1 MQTLI
6 ETGLDDKNFHIK
18 SNAPNYY
25 HPGKSGAIYQDSKSD
40 KPIAFFGEIHPNI
53 NQKLQIK
60 TEALILFEIFLDR
73 IELHKNK
80 LKDQKNKY
88 EYSDFQKS
96 ERDFAFIIDKNL
108 NVQELVKIIYK
119 IDNNLIKN
127 VKVFDLYE
135 GENIPSDK
143 KSIALNV
150 TIQSLQKSLNDKDL
164 EKINNLIISTV
175 ESKTGAK
182 KLDPKMST
190 IDNIRNFAI
199 IAHIDHGK
207 STIADRIIHKCG
219 GLTEREMKAQV
230 LDSMDIERERG
241 ITIKAQTVK
250 LNYKSKD
257 GKDYILNIIDTPG
270 HVDFSYEVSRS
281 LYACEGS
288 ILIVDSTQGVEA
300 QTLANVY
307 QAMDTNHE
315 IIPILNKIDLPA
327 SEIEK
332 TKNQIEEV
340 IGIDTSNSVP
350 CSGKTG
356 EGIDEIL
363 EKIIQTL
370 PPPRG
375 NKNDIL
381 KCLLV
386 DSWYDSYL
394 GVVILIRVIDGKIKK
409 NMKIKMMSTNQEHI
423 VEKVGVFTPKPKD
436 MDELNSGEIGFI
448 ITGIKNLSD
457 TKVGDTICEA
467 NKPLKE
473 ALPGFKPSKPVVFCG
488 LFPVDSSEY
497 QKLKDGLAKLK
508 LNDSSFSYEPESS
521 SALGLG
527 FRCGF
532 LGLLHLEIITE
543 RLEREFD
550 INLLTTTPGVVYKVH
565 LNNDKVLDLQNPSN
579 LPDPTII
586 KYIEEPWIKATIIT
600 PDQYLGPIIKICQN
614 KRGIQTNLNYSGN
627 RAVLNYEI
635 PLNEVVFDFN
645 DRLKSITSGYAS
657 FDYEIIGHR
666 EGELVKLSIL
676 VNGEP
681 VDALAM
687 MVHKDF
693 AQTIGREVCEKLKDL
708 IPRHNFMIPIQAAI
722 GGKIIA
728 RETIKG
734 FKKDVLT
741 KIHGGGAR
749 DRKRKLL
756 DKQKKGKARSKQ
768 FGKVE
773 IPQEAFIGVLKINKD

>member
-1 MQTLI
+1 M
-6 ETGLDDKNFHIK
+6 
-18 SNAPNYY
+18 
-25 HPGKSGAIYQDSKSD
+25 
-40 KPIAFFGEIHPNI
+40 
-53 NQKLQIK
+53 
-60 TEALILFEIFLDR
+60 
-73 IELHKNK
+73 
-80 LKDQKNKY
+80 
-88 EYSDFQKS
+88 
-96 ERDFAFIIDKNL
+96 
-108 NVQELVKIIYK
+108 
-119 IDNNLIKN
+119 DN
-127 VKVFDLYE
+127 
-135 GENIPSDK
+135 
-143 KSIALNV
+143 
-150 TIQSLQKSLNDKDL
+150 
-164 EKINNLIISTV
+164 
-175 ESKTGAK
+175 
-182 KLDPKMST
+182 

-219 GLTEREMKAQV
+219 GLSDREMKAQV

-250 LNYKSKD
+250 LNYKSKN
-257 GKDYILNIIDTPG
+257 GKEYILNIIDTPG

-307 QAMDTNHE
+307 QALDMNHE
-315 IIPILNKIDLPA
+315 IVPILNKIDLPA
-327 SEIEK
+327 SDLDK
-332 TKNQIEEV
+332 TSKQIEDV
-340 IGIDTSNSVP
+340 IGIETKNAIP

-356 EGIDEIL
+356 EGIEDIL
-363 EKIIQTL
+363 ETIVNDL
-370 PPPRG
+370 PPPKGSRD
-375 NKNDIL
+375 NVL

-386 DSWYDSYL
+386 DSWYDTYL
-394 GVVILIRVIDGKIKK
+394 GVVTLVRVIDGTIFK
-409 NMKIKMMSTNQEHI
+409 NMKIRMMSTNQEYM
-423 VEKVGVFTPKPKD
+423 VEKVGVFTPKPKNID
-436 MDELNSGEIGFI
+436 KLNSGEIGFI

-457 TKVGDTICEA
+457 TKVGDTICDA
-467 NKPLKE
+467 NNPLEK

-488 LFPVDSSEY
+488 LFPVDSSDY
-497 QKLKDGLAKLK
+497 QKLKDGLAKLQ
-508 LNDSSFSYEPESS
+508 LNDASFSYEAESS

-550 INLLTTTPGVVYKVH
+550 INLITTTPGVVYKVY
-565 LNNDKVLDLQNPSN
+565 LNNEKIIELQNPSS
-579 LPDPTII
+579 LPDPTLI
-586 KYIEEPWIKATIIT
+586 KYIEEPWIKVTIIT
-600 PDQYLGPIIKICQN
+600 PDEYLGPIIKLCQN
-614 KRGIQTNLNYSGN
+614 KRGVQTNLSYSGN

-645 DRLKSITSGYAS
+645 DRLKSMTSGYAS
-657 FDYEIIGHR
+657 FDYEILEHR
-666 EGELVKLSIL
+666 EGDLVKLSIL
-676 VNGEP
+676 VNAEP

-687 MVHKDF
+687 MVHKNF
-693 AQTIGREVCEKLKDL
+693 AQNIGREVCEKLKDL

-741 KIHGGGAR
+741 KIHGGGAL

-756 DKQKKGKARSKQ
+756 ERQKKGKARAKQ

-773 IPQEAFIGVLKINKD
+773 IPQEAFIGVLRINKD

>member
-1 MQTLI
+1 MT
-6 ETGLDDKNFHIK
+6 N
-18 SNAPNYY
+18 
-25 HPGKSGAIYQDSKSD
+25 
-40 KPIAFFGEIHPNI
+40 
-53 NQKLQIK
+53 
-60 TEALILFEIFLDR
+60 
-73 IELHKNK
+73 
-80 LKDQKNKY
+80 
-88 EYSDFQKS
+88 
-96 ERDFAFIIDKNL
+96 
-108 NVQELVKIIYK
+108 
-119 IDNNLIKN
+119 
-127 VKVFDLYE
+127 
-135 GENIPSDK
+135 
-143 KSIALNV
+143 
-150 TIQSLQKSLNDKDL
+150 
-164 EKINNLIISTV
+164 
-175 ESKTGAK
+175 
-182 KLDPKMST
+182 T

-219 GLTEREMKAQV
+219 GLTDREMKAQV

-250 LNYKSKD
+250 LNYRAKD
-257 GKDYILNIIDTPG
+257 GKNYVLNIIDTPG

-307 QAMDTNHE
+307 QALDINHE
-315 IIPILNKIDLPA
+315 IIPVLNKIDLPA
-327 SEIEK
+327 SDIDK
-332 TKNQIEEV
+332 TNKQIEDV
-340 IGIDTSNSVP
+340 IGIDTSGSVS

-356 EGIDEIL
+356 EGIDNIL
-363 EKIIQTL
+363 EQIVNVL
-370 PPPRG
+370 PGPKG
-375 NKNDIL
+375 EKYNKL

-386 DSWYDSYL
+386 DSWYDTYL
-394 GVVILIRVIDGKIKK
+394 GVVILVRVIDGKISK
-409 NMKIKMMSTNQEHI
+409 NMKIKMMSTNQNHI

-436 MDELNSGEIGFI
+436 INELNAGEIGFI
-448 ITGIKNLSD
+448 TTGIKVLSE
-457 TKVGDTICEA
+457 TKVGDTICDA
-467 NKPLKE
+467 NNILKD

-497 QKLKDGLAKLK
+497 QKLKDGLAKLQ
-508 LNDSSFSYEPESS
+508 LNDASFSFEPESS

-532 LGLLHLEIITE
+532 LGLLHLEIVTE

-550 INLLTTTPGVVYKVH
+550 INLLTTTPGVVYKIH
-565 LNNDKVLDLQNPSN
+565 MNNEKIEFLQNPSS
-579 LPDPTII
+579 LPDPTFI
-586 KYIEEPWIKATIIT
+586 KFIEEPWIKATIIT
-600 PDQYLGPIIKICQN
+600 PDQYLGSIIKMCQV
-614 KRGIQTNLNYSGN
+614 KRGVQTNLSYSGN
-627 RAVLNYEI
+627 RAVLNYEL

-645 DRLKSITSGYAS
+645 DRLKSMTSGYAS
-657 FDYEIIGHR
+657 FDYEIAEHR
-666 EGELVKLSIL
+666 EGDLVKMSIL

-687 MVHKDF
+687 MIHKDF
-693 AQTIGREVCEKLKDL
+693 AQSTGREVCEKLKDL

-741 KIHGGGAR
+741 KIHGGGAT

-756 DKQKKGKARSKQ
+756 EKQKKGKARAKQ

-773 IPQEAFIGVLKINKD
+773 IPQEAFIGVLKISKEK

>member
-1 MQTLI
+1 MRNLDHNMSSI
-6 ETGLDDKNFHIK
+6 E
-18 SNAPNYY
+18 
-25 HPGKSGAIYQDSKSD
+25 
-40 KPIAFFGEIHPNI
+40 
-53 NQKLQIK
+53 
-60 TEALILFEIFLDR
+60 
-73 IELHKNK
+73 
-80 LKDQKNKY
+80 
-88 EYSDFQKS
+88 
-96 ERDFAFIIDKNL
+96 
-108 NVQELVKIIYK
+108 
-119 IDNNLIKN
+119 
-127 VKVFDLYE
+127 
-135 GENIPSDK
+135 
-143 KSIALNV
+143 
-150 TIQSLQKSLNDKDL
+150 
-164 EKINNLIISTV
+164 
-175 ESKTGAK
+175 
-182 KLDPKMST
+182 
-190 IDNIRNFAI
+190 NIRNFAI

-219 GLTEREMKAQV
+219 GLTDREMKAQV

-250 LNYKSKD
+250 LNYKSKS
-257 GKDYILNIIDTPG
+257 GKEYILNIIDTPG

-307 QAMDTNHE
+307 QALDSNHE

-327 SEIEK
+327 SDLDRSNK
-332 TKNQIEEV
+332 QIEDV
-340 IGIDTSNSVP
+340 IGIDTKNSVP

-356 EGIDEIL
+356 EGVDEIL
-363 EKIIQTL
+363 EKIIEIL
-370 PPPRG
+370 PSPKG
-375 NKNDIL
+375 QINEKL

-386 DSWYDSYL
+386 DSWYDTYL
-394 GVVILIRVIDGKIKK
+394 GVVILVRVIDGKLKK
-409 NMKIKMMSTNQEHI
+409 NMRIKMMSNNKEYLI
-423 VEKVGVFTPKPKD
+423 EKVGVFTPKPEDVEDLKA
-436 MDELNSGEIGFI
+436 GEIGFI
-448 ITGIKNLSD
+448 TTGIKELSD
-457 TKVGDTICEA
+457 TKVGDTICDA
-467 NKPLKE
+467 NNPIND

-508 LNDSSFSYEPESS
+508 LNDASFTYEAETS

-532 LGLLHLEIITE
+532 LGLLHLEIVTE

-550 INLLTTTPGVVYKVH
+550 INLLTTTPGVVYKVYM
-565 LNNDKVLDLQNPSN
+565 NNGEIKNLQNPSN
-579 LPDPTII
+579 LPDPTFI
-586 KYIEEPWIKATIIT
+586 KMIEEPWIKATIIT
-600 PDQYLGPIIKICQN
+600 PDQYLGSIMKLCQN
-614 KRGIQTNLNYSGN
+614 KRGVQTNLSYSGN
-627 RAVLNYEI
+627 RAVINYEI

-645 DRLKSITSGYAS
+645 DRLKSMTSGYAS
-657 FDYEIIGHR
+657 FDYEIIGHK
-666 EGELVKLSIL
+666 EGDLVKMGIL
-676 VNGEP
+676 VNSEP

-693 AQTIGREVCEKLKDL
+693 AQSIGRDVCEKLKDL

-773 IPQEAFIGVLKINKD
+773 IPQEAFIGVLKINKE

>member
-1 MQTLI
+1 M
-6 ETGLDDKNFHIK
+6 DH
-18 SNAPNYY
+18 
-25 HPGKSGAIYQDSKSD
+25 
-40 KPIAFFGEIHPNI
+40 
-53 NQKLQIK
+53 
-60 TEALILFEIFLDR
+60 
-73 IELHKNK
+73 
-80 LKDQKNKY
+80 
-88 EYSDFQKS
+88 
-96 ERDFAFIIDKNL
+96 
-108 NVQELVKIIYK
+108 
-119 IDNNLIKN
+119 
-127 VKVFDLYE
+127 
-135 GENIPSDK
+135 
-143 KSIALNV
+143 
-150 TIQSLQKSLNDKDL
+150 
-164 EKINNLIISTV
+164 
-175 ESKTGAK
+175 
-182 KLDPKMST
+182 
-190 IDNIRNFAI
+190 IRNFAI

-207 STIADRIIHKCG
+207 STIADRIIHSCG

-250 LNYKSKD
+250 LNYKAKD
-257 GKDYILNIIDTPG
+257 GKEYILNIIDTPG

-307 QAMDTNHE
+307 QALDTKHE
-315 IIPILNKIDLPA
+315 IVPVLNKVDLPA
-327 SEIEK
+327 SDLEK
-332 TKNQIEEV
+332 TKTQIEEV
-340 IGIDTSNSVP
+340 IGIDTENAIP

-356 EGIDEIL
+356 EGIEDIL
-363 EKIIQTL
+363 EQIIVSL
-370 PPPRG
+370 PAPEG
-375 NKNDIL
+375 EKDADL

-386 DSWYDSYL
+386 DSWYDTYL
-394 GVVILIRVIDGKIKK
+394 GVVILVRVINGKISK
-409 NMKIKMMSTNQEHI
+409 NMKIKMMSTDQEYI
-423 VEKVGVFTPKPKD
+423 IEKVGVFTPKATD
-436 MDELNSGEIGFI
+436 VNELNAGEIGFI
-448 ITGIKNLSD
+448 TTGIKILSE
-457 TKVGDTICEA
+457 TKVGDTICDA
-467 NKPLKE
+467 TKPPQE

-497 QKLKDGLAKLK
+497 QKLKDGLGKLQ
-508 LNDSSFSYEPESS
+508 LNDASFSYEAESS

-565 LNNDKVLDLQNPSN
+565 MNKGDIIELQNPSS
-579 LPDPTII
+579 LPEPTLI
-586 KYIEEPWIKATIIT
+586 KFIEEPWIKATIIT
-600 PDQYLGPIIKICQN
+600 PDQYLGAIIKVCQD
-614 KRGIQTNLNYSGN
+614 KRGVQTNLSYSGN

-645 DRLKSITSGYAS
+645 DRLKSMTSGYAS

-666 EGELVKLSIL
+666 EGDLVKLGIL
-676 VNGEP
+676 VNAEP
-681 VDALAM
+681 VDALSM

-693 AQTIGREVCEKLKDL
+693 AQTVGREVCEKLRDL
-708 IPRHNFMIPIQAAI
+708 IPRHNFMIPVQAAI

-756 DKQKKGKARSKQ
+756 DKQKKGKARGKQ

-773 IPQEAFIGVLKINKD
+773 IPQEAFIGVLKIQKE

>member
-1 MQTLI
+1 M
-6 ETGLDDKNFHIK
+6 
-18 SNAPNYY
+18 S
-25 HPGKSGAIYQDSKSD
+25 
-40 KPIAFFGEIHPNI
+40 EIDH
-53 NQKLQIK
+53 
-60 TEALILFEIFLDR
+60 
-73 IELHKNK
+73 
-80 LKDQKNKY
+80 
-88 EYSDFQKS
+88 
-96 ERDFAFIIDKNL
+96 
-108 NVQELVKIIYK
+108 
-119 IDNNLIKN
+119 
-127 VKVFDLYE
+127 
-135 GENIPSDK
+135 
-143 KSIALNV
+143 
-150 TIQSLQKSLNDKDL
+150 
-164 EKINNLIISTV
+164 
-175 ESKTGAK
+175 
-182 KLDPKMST
+182 
-190 IDNIRNFAI
+190 IRNFAI

-219 GLTEREMKAQV
+219 GLSEREMKAQV

-250 LNYKSKD
+250 LNYKSKE

-307 QAMDTNHE
+307 QALDINHE
-315 IIPILNKIDLPA
+315 IVPVLNKIDLPA
-327 SEIEK
+327 SDIEK
-332 TKNQIEEV
+332 TKKQIEDV
-340 IGIDTSNSVP
+340 IGIDTSNAIS

-363 EKIIQTL
+363 EQIIKML
-370 PPPRG
+370 PSPKG
-375 NKNDIL
+375 LKEEIL

-394 GVVILIRVIDGKIKK
+394 GVVILVRVIDGKIKK
-409 NMKIKMMSTNQEHI
+409 NIKIKMMSTSQEYI

-436 MDELNSGEIGFI
+436 VNELNSGEIGFI

-467 NKPLKE
+467 SRPLQE

-497 QKLKDGLAKLK
+497 QKLKDGLAKLQ
-508 LNDSSFSYEPESS
+508 LNDASFSYEAESS

-532 LGLLHLEIITE
+532 LGLLHLEIISE

-550 INLLTTTPGVVYKVH
+550 INLITTTPGVVYKVH
-565 LNNDKVLDLQNPSN
+565 LNKGDILDLQNPSS
-579 LPDPTII
+579 LPDPTHI
-586 KYIEEPWIKATIIT
+586 KFIEEPWIKATIIT
-600 PDQYLGPIIKICQN
+600 PDEYLGSIIKLCQD
-614 KRGIQTNLNYSGN
+614 KRGIQTNLSYSGN

-645 DRLKSITSGYAS
+645 DRLKSMTSGYAS

-666 EGELVKLSIL
+666 EGDLVKLGIL
-676 VNGEP
+676 VNAET
-681 VDALAM
+681 VDALSM

-693 AQTIGREVCEKLKDL
+693 AQSIGRMVCEKLKDL

-756 DKQKKGKARSKQ
+756 DKQRKGKARSKQ
-768 FGKVE
+768 FGRVE
-773 IPQEAFIGVLKINKD
+773 IPQEAFIGVLKINKND

>member
-1 MQTLI
+1 M
-6 ETGLDDKNFHIK
+6 
-18 SNAPNYY
+18 S
-25 HPGKSGAIYQDSKSD
+25 
-40 KPIAFFGEIHPNI
+40 
-53 NQKLQIK
+53 
-60 TEALILFEIFLDR
+60 
-73 IELHKNK
+73 
-80 LKDQKNKY
+80 
-88 EYSDFQKS
+88 
-96 ERDFAFIIDKNL
+96 
-108 NVQELVKIIYK
+108 
-119 IDNNLIKN
+119 
-127 VKVFDLYE
+127 
-135 GENIPSDK
+135 
-143 KSIALNV
+143 SI
-150 TIQSLQKSLNDKDL
+150 Q
-164 EKINNLIISTV
+164 
-175 ESKTGAK
+175 
-182 KLDPKMST
+182 
-190 IDNIRNFAI
+190 NIRNFAI

-219 GLTEREMKAQV
+219 GLSDREMKAQV

-250 LNYKSKD
+250 LNYKSKS
-257 GKDYILNIIDTPG
+257 GKEYILNIIDNPG

-307 QAMDTNHE
+307 QALDSNHE

-327 SEIEK
+327 SDLEK
-332 TKNQIEEV
+332 SNKQIEDV
-340 IGIDTSNSVP
+340 IGIDTTNSVP

-363 EKIIQTL
+363 EKIIELL
-370 PPPRG
+370 PSPKG
-375 NKNDIL
+375 DLNEKL

-386 DSWYDSYL
+386 DSWYDAYL
-394 GVVILIRVIDGKIKK
+394 GVVILVRIIDGKIKK
-409 NMKIKMMSTNQEHI
+409 NMRIKMMSSNKDYNI
-423 VEKVGVFTPKPKD
+423 EKVGVFTPKAEDVK
-436 MDELNSGEIGFI
+436 ELNAGEIGFI
-448 ITGIKNLSD
+448 TTGIKELSE
-457 TKVGDTICEA
+457 TKVGDTICDA
-467 NKPLKE
+467 NDPLNV

-508 LNDSSFSYEPESS
+508 LNDASFTFEAETS

-532 LGLLHLEIITE
+532 LGLLHLEIVTE

-565 LNNDKVLDLQNPSN
+565 MNNGEVKNLQNPSN
-579 LPDPTII
+579 LPEPNFI
-586 KYIEEPWIKATIIT
+586 KFIEEPWIKATIIT
-600 PDQYLGPIIKICQN
+600 PDQYLGAIMKLCQN
-614 KRGIQTNLNYSGN
+614 KRGVQTNLSYSGN
-627 RAVLNYEI
+627 RAIVNYEI

-645 DRLKSITSGYAS
+645 DRLKSMTSGYAS
-657 FDYEIIGHR
+657 FDYEIIGHK
-666 EGELVKLSIL
+666 EGELVKMGIL
-676 VNGEP
+676 VNSEP

-687 MVHKDF
+687 MVHKEF
-693 AQTIGREVCEKLKDL
+693 AQSIGREVCEKLKDL
-708 IPRHNFMIPIQAAI
+708 IPRHNFMIPVQAAI

-756 DKQKKGKARSKQ
+756 DKQKRGKSRSKQ

-773 IPQEAFIGVLKINKD
+773 IPQEAFIGVLRINKD

>member
-1 MQTLI
+1 M
-6 ETGLDDKNFHIK
+6 
-18 SNAPNYY
+18 
-25 HPGKSGAIYQDSKSD
+25 
-40 KPIAFFGEIHPNI
+40 
-53 NQKLQIK
+53 
-60 TEALILFEIFLDR
+60 
-73 IELHKNK
+73 
-80 LKDQKNKY
+80 
-88 EYSDFQKS
+88 
-96 ERDFAFIIDKNL
+96 
-108 NVQELVKIIYK
+108 
-119 IDNNLIKN
+119 DN
-127 VKVFDLYE
+127 
-135 GENIPSDK
+135 
-143 KSIALNV
+143 
-150 TIQSLQKSLNDKDL
+150 
-164 EKINNLIISTV
+164 
-175 ESKTGAK
+175 
-182 KLDPKMST
+182 

-219 GLTEREMKAQV
+219 GLTDREMKAQV
-230 LDSMDIERERG
+230 LDSMEIERERG

-250 LNYKSKD
+250 LNYKSKN

-307 QAMDTNHE
+307 QALDMNHE

-327 SEIEK
+327 SDLDRTSK
-332 TKNQIEEV
+332 QIEDV
-340 IGIDTSNSVP
+340 IGIETTNAIP

-356 EGIDEIL
+356 EGIEDIL
-363 EKIIQTL
+363 ETIVNFL
-370 PPPRG
+370 PPPKG
-375 NKNDIL
+375 NKKNIL

-386 DSWYDSYL
+386 DSWYDTYL
-394 GVVILIRVIDGKIKK
+394 GVVTLVRVIDGKISK
-409 NMKIKMMSTNQEHI
+409 NMKIKMMSTNQEYI
-423 VEKVGVFTPKPKD
+423 IEKVGVFTPKPKD
-436 MDELNSGEIGFI
+436 VDELNSGEIGFI

-467 NKPLKE
+467 NNPLSQ

-488 LFPVDSSEY
+488 LFPVDSSDY
-497 QKLKDGLAKLK
+497 QKLKDGLAKLQ
-508 LNDSSFSYEPESS
+508 LNDSSFSYEAESS

-532 LGLLHLEIITE
+532 LGLLHLEIISE

-550 INLLTTTPGVVYKVH
+550 INLITTTPGVVYKVY
-565 LNNDKVLDLQNPSN
+565 LNNDKIVELQNPSS
-579 LPDPTII
+579 LPDPTFI

-600 PDQYLGPIIKICQN
+600 PDEYLGSIIKLCQN
-614 KRGIQTNLNYSGN
+614 KRGIQTNLSYSGN
-627 RAVLNYEI
+627 RAVINYEI

-645 DRLKSITSGYAS
+645 DRLKSMTSGYAS
-657 FDYEIIGHR
+657 FDYEMIGHR
-666 EGELVKLSIL
+666 EGDLVKLSIL
-676 VNGEP
+676 VNTES

-693 AQTIGREVCEKLKDL
+693 AQSIGREVCEKLKDL

-741 KIHGGGAR
+741 KIHGGGAL

-756 DKQKKGKARSKQ
+756 EKQKKGKAKAKQ

>member
-1 MQTLI
+1 MSSI
-6 ETGLDDKNFHIK
+6 E
-18 SNAPNYY
+18 Y
-25 HPGKSGAIYQDSKSD
+25 
-40 KPIAFFGEIHPNI
+40 
-53 NQKLQIK
+53 
-60 TEALILFEIFLDR
+60 
-73 IELHKNK
+73 
-80 LKDQKNKY
+80 
-88 EYSDFQKS
+88 
-96 ERDFAFIIDKNL
+96 
-108 NVQELVKIIYK
+108 
-119 IDNNLIKN
+119 
-127 VKVFDLYE
+127 
-135 GENIPSDK
+135 
-143 KSIALNV
+143 
-150 TIQSLQKSLNDKDL
+150 
-164 EKINNLIISTV
+164 
-175 ESKTGAK
+175 
-182 KLDPKMST
+182 
-190 IDNIRNFAI
+190 IRNFAI

-219 GLTEREMKAQV
+219 GLTDREMKAQV

-250 LNYKSKD
+250 LNYKSKS
-257 GKDYILNIIDTPG
+257 GEDYILNIIDTPG

-307 QAMDTNHE
+307 QALDSNHE

-327 SEIEK
+327 SDLDRSNK
-332 TKNQIEEV
+332 QIEDV
-340 IGIDTSNSVP
+340 IGIDTKNSVP

-356 EGIDEIL
+356 EGVDEIL
-363 EKIIQTL
+363 EKIIEIL
-370 PPPRG
+370 PSPKG
-375 NKNDIL
+375 QINEKL

-386 DSWYDSYL
+386 DSWYDTYL
-394 GVVILIRVIDGKIKK
+394 GVVILVRVIDGKLKK
-409 NMKIKMMSTNQEHI
+409 NMRIKMMSNNKEYLI
-423 VEKVGVFTPKPKD
+423 EKVGVFTPKPEDVDDLKA
-436 MDELNSGEIGFI
+436 GEIGFI
-448 ITGIKNLSD
+448 TTGIKELSD
-457 TKVGDTICEA
+457 TKVGDTICDA
-467 NKPLKE
+467 NNPIND

-508 LNDSSFSYEPESS
+508 LNDASFTYDAETS

-532 LGLLHLEIITE
+532 LGLLHLEIVTE

-565 LNNDKVLDLQNPSN
+565 MNSGEIKNLQNPSN
-579 LPDPTII
+579 LPDPSFI
-586 KYIEEPWIKATIIT
+586 KMIEEPWIKATIIT
-600 PDQYLGPIIKICQN
+600 PDQYLGSIIKLCQN
-614 KRGIQTNLNYSGN
+614 KRGIQTNLSYSGN
-627 RAVLNYEI
+627 RAVINYEI

-645 DRLKSITSGYAS
+645 DRLKSMTSGYAS
-657 FDYEIIGHR
+657 FDYEIIGHK
-666 EGELVKLSIL
+666 EGHLVKMGIL
-676 VNGEP
+676 VNSEP

-693 AQTIGREVCEKLKDL
+693 AQSIGRDVCEKLKDL

-741 KIHGGGAR
+741 KIHGGGAT

-756 DKQKKGKARSKQ
+756 DKQKRGKVRSKQ

-773 IPQEAFIGVLKINKD
+773 IPQEAFIGVLKINKET

>member
-1 MQTLI
+1 M
-6 ETGLDDKNFHIK
+6 
-18 SNAPNYY
+18 
-25 HPGKSGAIYQDSKSD
+25 
-40 KPIAFFGEIHPNI
+40 
-53 NQKLQIK
+53 
-60 TEALILFEIFLDR
+60 
-73 IELHKNK
+73 
-80 LKDQKNKY
+80 
-88 EYSDFQKS
+88 
-96 ERDFAFIIDKNL
+96 
-108 NVQELVKIIYK
+108 
-119 IDNNLIKN
+119 DN
-127 VKVFDLYE
+127 
-135 GENIPSDK
+135 
-143 KSIALNV
+143 
-150 TIQSLQKSLNDKDL
+150 
-164 EKINNLIISTV
+164 
-175 ESKTGAK
+175 
-182 KLDPKMST
+182 

-219 GLTEREMKAQV
+219 GLTDREMKAQV

-250 LNYKSKD
+250 LNFKSKN
-257 GKDYILNIIDTPG
+257 GKEYILNIIDTPG

-307 QAMDTNHE
+307 QALDMNHE

-327 SEIEK
+327 SDLDRT
-332 TKNQIEEV
+332 TKQIEDV
-340 IGIDTSNSVP
+340 IGIETNNAIP

-356 EGIDEIL
+356 EGIEDIL
-363 EKIIQTL
+363 ETIVNYL
-370 PPPRG
+370 PPPKG
-375 NKNDIL
+375 NRNNIL

-386 DSWYDSYL
+386 DSWYDTYL
-394 GVVILIRVIDGKIKK
+394 GVVTLVRVIDGKIIK
-409 NMKIKMMSTNQEHI
+409 NMKIKLMSTNQEYF

-436 MDELNSGEIGFI
+436 IDELNAGEIGYI

-457 TKVGDTICEA
+457 TKVGDTICDVA
-467 NKPLKE
+467 NPLE
-473 ALPGFKPSKPVVFCG
+473 IALPGFKPSKPVVFCG
-488 LFPVDSSEY
+488 LFPVDSSDY
-497 QKLKDGLAKLK
+497 QKLKDGLAKLQ
-508 LNDSSFSYEPESS
+508 LNDASFSYEAESS

-550 INLLTTTPGVVYKVH
+550 INLITTTPGVVYKVY
-565 LNNDKVLDLQNPSN
+565 LNNEKILELQNPSS
-579 LPDPTII
+579 LPDPTLI

-600 PDQYLGPIIKICQN
+600 PDQYLGSIIKLCQN
-614 KRGIQTNLNYSGN
+614 KRGIQTNLSYSGN

-645 DRLKSITSGYAS
+645 DRLKSMTSGYAS
-657 FDYEIIGHR
+657 FDYEILGHR
-666 EGELVKLSIL
+666 EGNLVKLSIL
-676 VNGEP
+676 VNTEP

-693 AQTIGREVCEKLKDL
+693 AQSIGREVCEKLKDL

-741 KIHGGGAR
+741 KIHGGGAL

-756 DKQKKGKARSKQ
+756 EKQKKGKARAKQ

>member
-1 MQTLI
+1 M
-6 ETGLDDKNFHIK
+6 DH
-18 SNAPNYY
+18 
-25 HPGKSGAIYQDSKSD
+25 
-40 KPIAFFGEIHPNI
+40 
-53 NQKLQIK
+53 
-60 TEALILFEIFLDR
+60 
-73 IELHKNK
+73 
-80 LKDQKNKY
+80 
-88 EYSDFQKS
+88 
-96 ERDFAFIIDKNL
+96 
-108 NVQELVKIIYK
+108 
-119 IDNNLIKN
+119 
-127 VKVFDLYE
+127 
-135 GENIPSDK
+135 
-143 KSIALNV
+143 
-150 TIQSLQKSLNDKDL
+150 
-164 EKINNLIISTV
+164 
-175 ESKTGAK
+175 
-182 KLDPKMST
+182 
-190 IDNIRNFAI
+190 IRNFAI

-207 STIADRIIHKCG
+207 STIADRIIHSCG

-250 LNYKSKD
+250 LNYKAKD
-257 GKDYILNIIDTPG
+257 GKEYILNIIDTPG

-307 QAMDTNHE
+307 QALDTKHE
-315 IIPILNKIDLPA
+315 IVPVLNKVDLPA
-327 SEIEK
+327 SDLEK
-332 TKNQIEEV
+332 TKKQIEEV
-340 IGIDTSNSVP
+340 IGIDTENAIP

-356 EGIDEIL
+356 EGIEDIL
-363 EKIIQTL
+363 EQIIVSL
-370 PPPRG
+370 PAPEG
-375 NKNDIL
+375 EKDADL

-386 DSWYDSYL
+386 DSWYDTYL
-394 GVVILIRVIDGKIKK
+394 GVVILVRVINGKISK
-409 NMKIKMMSTNQEHI
+409 NMKIKMMSTDQEYI
-423 VEKVGVFTPKPKD
+423 IEKVGVFTPKATD
-436 MDELNSGEIGFI
+436 INELNAGEIGFI
-448 ITGIKNLSD
+448 TTGIKILSE
-457 TKVGDTICEA
+457 TKVGDTICDA
-467 NKPLKE
+467 TKPPQE

-497 QKLKDGLAKLK
+497 QKLKDGLGKLQ
-508 LNDSSFSYEPESS
+508 LNDASFSYEAESS

-565 LNNDKVLDLQNPSN
+565 MNKGEIIELQNPSS
-579 LPDPTII
+579 LPEPTLI
-586 KYIEEPWIKATIIT
+586 KFIEEPWIKATIIT
-600 PDQYLGPIIKICQN
+600 PDQYLGAIIKVCQD
-614 KRGIQTNLNYSGN
+614 KRGVQTNLSYSGN

-645 DRLKSITSGYAS
+645 DRLKSMTSGYAS

-666 EGELVKLSIL
+666 EGDLVKLGIL
-676 VNGEP
+676 VNAEP
-681 VDALAM
+681 VDALSM

-693 AQTIGREVCEKLKDL
+693 AQTVGREVCEKLKDL
-708 IPRHNFMIPIQAAI
+708 IPRHNFMIPVQAAI

-756 DKQKKGKARSKQ
+756 DKQKKGKAKGKQ

-773 IPQEAFIGVLKINKD
+773 IPQEAFIGVLKISKEK

>member
-1 MQTLI
+1 
-6 ETGLDDKNFHIK
+6 
-18 SNAPNYY
+18 
-25 HPGKSGAIYQDSKSD
+25 
-40 KPIAFFGEIHPNI
+40 
-53 NQKLQIK
+53 
-60 TEALILFEIFLDR
+60 
-73 IELHKNK
+73 
-80 LKDQKNKY
+80 
-88 EYSDFQKS
+88 
-96 ERDFAFIIDKNL
+96 
-108 NVQELVKIIYK
+108 
-119 IDNNLIKN
+119 
-127 VKVFDLYE
+127 
-135 GENIPSDK
+135 
-143 KSIALNV
+143 
-150 TIQSLQKSLNDKDL
+150 
-164 EKINNLIISTV
+164 
-175 ESKTGAK
+175 
-182 KLDPKMST
+182 MST
-190 IDNIRNFAI
+190 INNIRNFAI

-250 LNYKSKD
+250 LNYKAKD
-257 GKDYILNIIDTPG
+257 GQEYILNIIDTPG

-307 QAMDTNHE
+307 QALDINHE
-315 IIPILNKIDLPA
+315 IVPVLNKIDLPA
-327 SEIEK
+327 SDLEK
-332 TKNQIEEV
+332 TKKQIEDV
-340 IGIDTSNSVP
+340 IGISTENAIS

-356 EGIDEIL
+356 EGIEDIL
-363 EKIIQTL
+363 EQIIESL
-370 PPPRG
+370 PGPEG
-375 NKNDIL
+375 KKDDVL

-386 DSWYDSYL
+386 DSWYDTYL
-394 GVVILIRVIDGKIKK
+394 GVVILVRVINGKISK
-409 NMKIKMMSTNQEHI
+409 NMKIKMMSTNQEYI
-423 VEKVGVFTPKPKD
+423 IEKVGVFTPKAND
-436 MDELNSGEIGFI
+436 INELNAGEIGFI
-448 ITGIKNLSD
+448 TTGIKVLSE
-457 TKVGDTICEA
+457 TKVGDTICDA
-467 NKPLKE
+467 NNPLKD

-488 LFPVDSSEY
+488 LFPVDSSEH
-497 QKLKDGLAKLK
+497 QKLKDGLGKLQ
-508 LNDSSFSYEPESS
+508 LNDASFSFEAESS
-521 SALGLG
+521 TALGLG

-565 LNNDKVLDLQNPSN
+565 LNKGEIIELQNPSS
-579 LPDPTII
+579 LPETTLI
-586 KYIEEPWIKATIIT
+586 KYIEEPWIKVTIIT
-600 PDQYLGPIIKICQN
+600 PDQYLGAIIKVCQD
-614 KRGIQTNLNYSGN
+614 KRGVQTNLSYSGN

-645 DRLKSITSGYAS
+645 DRLKSMTSGYAS
-657 FDYEIIGHR
+657 FDYEIIEHR
-666 EGELVKLSIL
+666 EGDLVKLGIL

-681 VDALAM
+681 VDALSM

-693 AQTIGREVCEKLKDL
+693 AQTVGREVCEKLKDL
-708 IPRHNFMIPIQAAI
+708 IPRHNFMIPVQAAI

-741 KIHGGGAR
+741 KIHGGGAT

-756 DKQKKGKARSKQ
+756 DKQKKGKARGKQ

-773 IPQEAFIGVLKINKD
+773 IPQEAFIGVLKISKEK

>member
-1 MQTLI
+1 MT
-6 ETGLDDKNFHIK
+6 
-18 SNAPNYY
+18 
-25 HPGKSGAIYQDSKSD
+25 
-40 KPIAFFGEIHPNI
+40 
-53 NQKLQIK
+53 
-60 TEALILFEIFLDR
+60 
-73 IELHKNK
+73 
-80 LKDQKNKY
+80 
-88 EYSDFQKS
+88 
-96 ERDFAFIIDKNL
+96 
-108 NVQELVKIIYK
+108 K
-119 IDNNLIKN
+119 IDH
-127 VKVFDLYE
+127 
-135 GENIPSDK
+135 
-143 KSIALNV
+143 
-150 TIQSLQKSLNDKDL
+150 
-164 EKINNLIISTV
+164 
-175 ESKTGAK
+175 
-182 KLDPKMST
+182 
-190 IDNIRNFAI
+190 IRNFAI

-207 STIADRIIHKCG
+207 STIADRIIHSCG

-250 LNYKSKD
+250 LNYKAKD
-257 GKDYILNIIDTPG
+257 GKEYILNIIDTPG

-307 QAMDTNHE
+307 QALDTKHE
-315 IIPILNKIDLPA
+315 IVPVLNKVDLPA
-327 SEIEK
+327 SDLEK
-332 TKNQIEEV
+332 TKQEIEEV
-340 IGIDTSNSVP
+340 IGIDTENAIP

-356 EGIDEIL
+356 EGIEDIL
-363 EKIIQTL
+363 EQIIVSL
-370 PPPRG
+370 PAPEG
-375 NKNDIL
+375 EKDADL

-386 DSWYDSYL
+386 DSWYDTYL
-394 GVVILIRVIDGKIKK
+394 GVVILVRVINGKISK
-409 NMKIKMMSTNQEHI
+409 NMKIKMMSTNQEYI
-423 VEKVGVFTPKPKD
+423 IEKVGVFTPKATD
-436 MDELNSGEIGFI
+436 VNELNAGEIGFI
-448 ITGIKNLSD
+448 TTGIKILSE
-457 TKVGDTICEA
+457 TKVGDTICDA
-467 NKPLKE
+467 TKPLQE

-497 QKLKDGLAKLK
+497 QKLKDGLGKLQ
-508 LNDSSFSYEPESS
+508 LNDASFSYEAESS

-565 LNNDKVLDLQNPSN
+565 MNKGEIIELQNPSS
-579 LPDPTII
+579 LPEPTLI
-586 KYIEEPWIKATIIT
+586 KFIEEPWIKATIIT
-600 PDQYLGPIIKICQN
+600 PDQYLGAIIKVCQD
-614 KRGIQTNLNYSGN
+614 KRGVQTNLSYSGN

-645 DRLKSITSGYAS
+645 DRLKSMTSGYAS

-666 EGELVKLSIL
+666 EGDLVKLGIL
-676 VNGEP
+676 VNAEP
-681 VDALAM
+681 VDALSM

-693 AQTIGREVCEKLKDL
+693 AQTVGREVCEKLRDL
-708 IPRHNFMIPIQAAI
+708 IPRHNFMIPVQAAI

-756 DKQKKGKARSKQ
+756 DKQKKGKARGKQ

-773 IPQEAFIGVLKINKD
+773 IPQEAFIGVLKINKDT